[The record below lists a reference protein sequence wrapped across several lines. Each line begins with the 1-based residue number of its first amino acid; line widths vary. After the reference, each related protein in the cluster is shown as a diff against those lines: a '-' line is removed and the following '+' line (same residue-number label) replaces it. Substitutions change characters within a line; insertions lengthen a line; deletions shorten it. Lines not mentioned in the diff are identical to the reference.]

1 MKKLFKILGSILLT
15 LVLCFGALVGYLMA
29 TEYKPQDVEELTLQ
43 NTIKQQSESVQ
54 IGKEYTAFD
63 WNIGYAGLDKDEDF
77 FMDGGK
83 MVLPLDKA
91 HVEENIKKIAQII
104 KDENAD
110 ITLLQEVDEDSK
122 RSYNINQVSYLDK
135 ELGLNSILAY
145 NFKVKYIP
153 YPWPTLGKVNSGI
166 YTATKY
172 NVDRAERYQMPI
184 PFTFP
189 EKLANL
195 KRGFSVIY
203 SKVENSDKQLV
214 IINAHFDAYD
224 KENKGKIAQ
233 TKQLVEFVQKEYK
246 KGNYVLVG
254 ADFNQSLK
262 TLSKEEI
269 NKVPEDLWRAENFDK
284 SLIPEGFKLV
294 YDESKNSARLNNK
307 PYVSG
312 SEGTYGFIIDGYMV
326 SDNIEVVSV
335 ETLGQDYRY
344 SDHNPV
350 RLKYKLK

>member
-1 MKKLFKILGSILLT
+1 LLELTGKLLLAAKLQEGVRQEICENMDRGLQENFEYMFKIIYDNNLIRFSSVKRALGTWTGLT
-15 LVLCFGALVGYLMA
+15 R
-29 TEYKPQDVEELTLQ
+29 
-43 NTIKQQSESVQ
+43 
-54 IGKEYTAFD
+54 
-63 WNIGYAGLDKDEDF
+63 
-77 FMDGGK
+77 
-83 MVLPLDKA
+83 
-91 HVEENIKKIAQII
+91 
-104 KDENAD
+104 DENAD

-166 YTATKY
+166 YTATKH

>member
-1 MKKLFKILGSILLT
+1 M
-15 LVLCFGALVGYLMA
+15 
-29 TEYKPQDVEELTLQ
+29 
-43 NTIKQQSESVQ
+43 
-54 IGKEYTAFD
+54 
-63 WNIGYAGLDKDEDF
+63 
-77 FMDGGK
+77 
-83 MVLPLDKA
+83 
-91 HVEENIKKIAQII
+91 
-104 KDENAD
+104 
-110 ITLLQEVDEDSK
+110 
-122 RSYNINQVSYLDK
+122 
-135 ELGLNSILAY
+135 AY

-269 NKVPEDLWRAENFDK
+269 NKVPEELWRAENFDK